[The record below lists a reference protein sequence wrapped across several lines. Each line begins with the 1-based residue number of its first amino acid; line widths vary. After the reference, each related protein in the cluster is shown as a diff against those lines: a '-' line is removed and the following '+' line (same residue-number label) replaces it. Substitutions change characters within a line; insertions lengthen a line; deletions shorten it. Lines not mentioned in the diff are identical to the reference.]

1 VLDTL
6 QGERLLSDHRYATQ
20 RVTARAGRYGDA
32 RLKQELRLKGVSDD
46 DIAAAL
52 PEAAT
57 KPSAA
62 LRSGSASSASRT
74 NAGRACQTD
83 AFPAIS
89 RFFQRSHPPC
99 LARYRAMNTPAA
111 KLSANNLKKRYKA
124 RTVVEDVSFEVK
136 SARSSACSARTAPAR
151 PPAST

>member
-1 VLDTL
+1 MPDLRVRALQLLTRRDYSRAELQKAGRACRICRRTRRVLDTL

-99 LARYRAMNTPAA
+99 LRGI
-111 KLSANNLKKRYKA
+111 
-124 RTVVEDVSFEVK
+124 EQ
-136 SARSSACSARTAPAR
+136 
-151 PPAST
+151 